1 MELGKHFM
9 QVSLSRRAFFSGRGA
24 QPVVAPFRP
33 PWSRAEQHFV
43 DLCTH
48 CNECR
53 DVCAEQIIVLGG
65 GGYPEVDFQNGECS
79 FCGDC
84 AQVCEPGAIVAAH
97 VFEALPWNLGVE
109 LSANCLSQNGVMCR
123 VCGERC
129 DARAIRFQLAVGGN
143 ALPVIDQSSCTGCG
157 ACIAPCPV
165 GALEIKRFENE
176 DQLEELS

>member
-1 MELGKHFM
+1 M

-24 QPVVAPFRP
+24 QPVIAPFRP
-33 PWSRAEQHFV
+33 PWSVDEQHFI

-48 CNECR
+48 CNACQEA
-53 DVCAEQIIVLGG
+53 CAERIIVSGG
-65 GGYPEVDFQNGECS
+65 GKYPEVDFKNGECT

-97 VFEALPWNLGVE
+97 VFEKAPWNLGIE
-109 LSANCLSQNGVMCR
+109 INASCLSQNGVTCR

-129 DARAIRFQLAVGGN
+129 DARAIRFQLVVGGN
-143 ALPVIDQSSCTGCG
+143 ALPIVDHSACTGCG

-165 GALEIKRFENE
+165 GALEIKRFQNE
-176 DQLEELS
+176 DQGEELS